1 MNFGALCSTRKEED
15 PMSGE
20 DTVRYERPVNTGYEY
35 MVQGRHNDVHVY
47 QIVMIHTHSGVAVG
61 VCARRK

>member
-1 MNFGALCSTRKEED
+1 
-15 PMSGE
+15 MSGE